1 MNFQQLRFVRE
12 AVRQNMNLTE
22 VANVLYTS
30 QSGVSKQ
37 IKDLEDELGV
47 DIFIR
52 RGKRLTGLTE
62 PGKAVHQLIER
73 MLLDA
78 ENLRR
83 VARQYADQD
92 NGHLVVATTHTQ
104 ARYALPK
111 VVRQFTSVFPKV
123 HLALRQGNPQQIAQM
138 IINGEADIG
147 ISTEALD
154 RYPDIVT
161 FPCYSWHH
169 VVVVPKGH
177 PLVGRENITL
187 EEIAEYPIVTYDQ
200 DFTGRSHI
208 DQAFA
213 KVGALPDV
221 VLTAIDADVIKTYVE
236 LGLGVGIMADIAFN
250 AERDRHLRAMP
261 VGHLFGSNVTR
272 VALKHG
278 AYLRSYVYT
287 LVELLSPNL
296 NRRLI
301 EQALKGEHE
310 TYEL

>member
-62 PGKAVHQLIER
+62 PGRAVHQLIER

-83 VARQYADQD
+83 VARQFAEEDS
-92 NGHLVVATTHTQ
+92 GHLVVATTHTQ

-111 VVRQFTSVFPKV
+111 VVHEFRQVFPNV
-123 HLALRQGNPQQIAQM
+123 RLAMRQGSPQQIAQS
-138 IINGEADIG
+138 IINGEADMG

-169 VVVVPKGH
+169 VVVVPKTH
-177 PLVGRENITL
+177 PLVGRENLTL
-187 EEIAEYPIVTYDQ
+187 EEIAEYPVITYDQ

-213 KVGALPDV
+213 KAGSVPDV

-236 LGLGVGIMADIAFN
+236 LGMGVGVVAAMAFDPA
-250 AERDRHLRAMP
+250 RDTGLVALDTQ
-261 VGHLFGSNVTR
+261 HLFEASTTR
-272 VALKHG
+272 IGLRKG
-278 AYLRSYVYT
+278 AFLRQYAY
-287 LVELLSPNL
+287 
-296 NRRLI
+296 RLI
-301 EQALKGEHE
+301 EMFAPQLTEQQIASQLRE
-310 TYEL
+310 TA

>member
-62 PGKAVHQLIER
+62 PGKEVHQLIER

-83 VARQYADQD
+83 VARQFADQD

-111 VVRQFTSVFPKV
+111 VIRKFTEVFPKV
-123 HLALRQGNPQQIAQM
+123 HLALRQGSPQQIAQM

-169 VVVVPKGH
+169 TVVVPKDH

-187 EEIAEYPIVTYDQ
+187 DR
-200 DFTGRSHI
+200 DR
-208 DQAFA
+208 
-213 KVGALPDV
+213 
-221 VLTAIDADVIKTYVE
+221 
-236 LGLGVGIMADIAFN
+236 GVS
-250 AERDRHLRAMP
+250 DRHLRQRFHRPFARRP
-261 VGHLFGSNVTR
+261 GVREGGRDSRYRADGDRRRRDQDVCRAGHGYRHRCGDGV
-272 VALKHG
+272 
-278 AYLRSYVYT
+278 
-287 LVELLSPNL
+287 
-296 NRRLI
+296 
-301 EQALKGEHE
+301 
-310 TYEL
+310 

>member
-62 PGKAVHQLIER
+62 PGKEVHQVIER

-83 VARQYADQD
+83 VARQFADQD

-111 VVRQFTSVFPKV
+111 VIRQFTEVFPKV
-123 HLALRQGNPQQIAQM
+123 HLALRQGSPQQIAQM

-154 RYPDIVT
+154 RYPRA
-161 FPCYSWHH
+161 
-169 VVVVPKGH
+169 VPPAREEVDDKSRTRY
-177 PLVGRENITL
+177 GRQEL
-187 EEIAEYPIVTYDQ
+187 HIA
-200 DFTGRSHI
+200 G
-208 DQAFA
+208 
-213 KVGALPDV
+213 DV
-221 VLTAIDADVIKTYVE
+221 SA
-236 LGLGVGIMADIAFN
+236 
-250 AERDRHLRAMP
+250 RHKKKKRPM
-261 VGHLFGSNVTR
+261 
-272 VALKHG
+272 K
-278 AYLRSYVYT
+278 
-287 LVELLSPNL
+287 
-296 NRRLI
+296 
-301 EQALKGEHE
+301 K
-310 TYEL
+310 

>member
-111 VVRQFTSVFPKV
+111 VIRQFTEVFPKV

-154 RYPDIVT
+154 RFPDIVT
-161 FPCYSWHH
+161 FPCYSVASHR
-169 VVVVPKGH
+169 GRAEGSSA
-177 PLVGRENITL
+177 VGRANLTL

-200 DFTGRSHI
+200 DFTGRSHV
-208 DQAFA
+208 DQAFT
-213 KVGALPDV
+213 KVGAMPDV

-236 LGLGVGIMADIAFN
+236 LGMGV
-250 AERDRHLRAMP
+250 RHRRGDGLMTRSAIPNWSRSIPSICSKP
-261 VGHLFGSNVTR
+261 VRRGSVCAKARSCALTR
-272 VALKHG
+272 TG
-278 AYLRSYVYT
+278 
-287 LVELLSPNL
+287 
-296 NRRLI
+296 
-301 EQALKGEHE
+301 
-310 TYEL
+310 